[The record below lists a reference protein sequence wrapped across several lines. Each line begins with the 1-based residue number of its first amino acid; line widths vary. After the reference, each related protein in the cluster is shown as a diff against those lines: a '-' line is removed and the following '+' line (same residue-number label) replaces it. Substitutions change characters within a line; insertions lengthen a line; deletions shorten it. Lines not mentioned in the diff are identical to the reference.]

1 MPRTTNWCRG
11 MVARTDLTRVRRY
24 GFVITD
30 IHKLNQDRK
39 A

>member
-1 MPRTTNWCRG
+1 

-30 IHKLNQDRK
+30 IHKLINQIKTEKHETR
-39 A
+39 